1 MDGISDKNHG
11 NLADFIIGI
20 FAIWLLTVFLIYF
33 ELSNAWPLFSIKDA
47 NLSFG
52 EAIFVLA
59 FASMAFGW
67 ITYRRQREFVEER
80 ERTSNKVRQEIT
92 GRERAEG
99 AKQEADERLASLAA
113 SIPGVVYQR
122 QVTPEGDISYTYIS
136 EGARDLFGVS
146 PEEILADPNALFD
159 CHGPE
164 YRIEFRERLL
174 AASKELKMWD
184 VEAQIVTRDGEEKW
198 THAIARP
205 HRKPDG
211 TVLWDGVI
219 LDGTWIKKAEFE
231 LRDAKEIAETANRAK
246 SEFLAAIGHELR
258 TPLNAIIGFSDV
270 MMREESASTDS
281 VKYRDYA
288 TSINDAG
295 QDLLYLINNLLDL
308 SKVETGRDKLYE
320 EYIKIPD
327 LVRSVFALVDE
338 RAEEAEI
345 KLRSELGEK
354 LPLLY
359 ADERKLKQILVN
371 LVSNGIK
378 FTKPGGRVILRAWCG
393 TEGGLVFQ
401 VVDTGIG
408 IALEDI
414 PKALARFSQVDGDL
428 NREYEGAGLG
438 LPLAKA
444 LVEVQGGSINL
455 QSEVGVGT
463 TVTVRFPILRTKK
476 LLSDAKSLDT
486 EDRQAS

>member
-1 MDGISDKNHG
+1 M
-11 NLADFIIGI
+11 
-20 FAIWLLTVFLIYF
+20 
-33 ELSNAWPLFSIKDA
+33 
-47 NLSFG
+47 
-52 EAIFVLA
+52 
-59 FASMAFGW
+59 
-67 ITYRRQREFVEER
+67 
-80 ERTSNKVRQEIT
+80 
-92 GRERAEG
+92 

-164 YRIEFRERLL
+164 YRIKFRERLL

-246 SEFLAAIGHELR
+246 SEFLAAISHELR

-270 MMREESASTDS
+270 MMAGASAPADS
-281 VKYRDYA
+281 AKYRNYA
-288 TSINDAG
+288 KSINDAG

-320 EYIKIPD
+320 KYIKIPD
-327 LVRSVFALVDE
+327 LVRSVFDVPT
-338 RAEEAEI
+338 
-345 KLRSELGEK
+345 S
-354 LPLLY
+354 
-359 ADERKLKQILVN
+359 
-371 LVSNGIK
+371 
-378 FTKPGGRVILRAWCG
+378 
-393 TEGGLVFQ
+393 
-401 VVDTGIG
+401 
-408 IALEDI
+408 
-414 PKALARFSQVDGDL
+414 
-428 NREYEGAGLG
+428 
-438 LPLAKA
+438 
-444 LVEVQGGSINL
+444 
-455 QSEVGVGT
+455 
-463 TVTVRFPILRTKK
+463 
-476 LLSDAKSLDT
+476 
-486 EDRQAS
+486 